1 MAARVEPIVRGE
13 SKPRADVTGQ
23 GAALFVSSALATWR
37 TNTPDT
43 YSRDFQINDTVY
55 RRLDPE
61 YYAWLRSRMQLG
73 KLAAAV
79 GHISQESF
87 DALRLKFNNV
97 HEWAIEYFGE
107 AQLHAAMGSLRAS
120 SYEPPHPD
128 EFDQAPPAE
137 PTPSKAS
144 PAAERIARARQLV
157 DVIRDQALALGW
169 ATASLYF
176 CEGYE
181 RRPIGPRYGL
191 VCYIG
196 QEQRIGEVTRESIE
210 LVGPPPSQTR
220 MRFYNPDVDQPWIV
234 MPSRPE

>member
-1 MAARVEPIVRGE
+1 MAAQVEPIIRSE
-13 SKPRADVTGQ
+13 PKPRGDVAGQ

-43 YSRDFQINDTVY
+43 FSRDFQINHTVY

-87 DALRLKFNNV
+87 DDLRLKFNRV
-97 HEWAIEYFGE
+97 HEWAIEGFGE
-107 AQLHAAMGSLRAS
+107 AQLLTAMGSLRAS
-120 SYEPPHPD
+120 SYEPPHSD
-128 EFDQAPPAE
+128 GVDQAPPAE

-144 PAAERIARARQLV
+144 PEAERIARAAQLV
-157 DVIRDQALALGW
+157 DVIRDEALALGW
-169 ATASLYF
+169 TTASLYF
-176 CEGYE
+176 CKGYE

-196 QEQRIGEVTRESIE
+196 QEQRIGEVTRQSIE
-210 LVGPPPSQTR
+210 LVGPAPGETR
-220 MRFYNPDVDQPWIV
+220 MRFYNPDVEQPWIV